1 MGCPTGWTMTMMGWM
16 DHCYELHGVFFSGW
30 NDAGGITFKNHIF
43 IASSLSPSLFV
54 CLFLFCFVFCFSV
67 KVVLLLIELS
77 CAIRVWIGFCSF
89 STKVYSH
96 LYNSVIIQFLQPIIW
111 QLIKLFTYMN
121 YVTYSNN
128 AYGRFNELPQVGR
141 GYSKL
146 VCKENIVHW
155 IIRIACN
162 SCLNIGS

>member
-1 MGCPTGWTMTMMGWM
+1 MGWTVTMMGWM

-43 IASSLSPSLFV
+43 IASSLSPSSF
-54 CLFLFCFVFCFSV
+54 FLV
-67 KVVLLLIELS
+67 KVVLLFIQLS
-77 CAIRVWIGFCSF
+77 CAVRVWIGLCSF
-89 STKVYSH
+89 SAKVYSH

>member
-1 MGCPTGWTMTMMGWM
+1 MGCPTGWIVTMMGWM

-30 NDAGGITFKNHIF
+30 NDTGGITFKNHIF
-43 IASSLSPSLFV
+43 IASSLSPSSF
-54 CLFLFCFVFCFSV
+54 FFFFFFF
-67 KVVLLLIELS
+67 VLLFIQLS
-77 CAIRVWIGFCSF
+77 CVVRVWIGLCSF
-89 STKVYSH
+89 SAKVYSH